1 MQIFLL
7 PCWKLRPLRS
17 HAPNTGPSRK
27 IIYGWLSS
35 WTVMA
40 KRKWRGWEEGYWEQG
55 GCLGGFTGAMKA
67 GGSFLLIFL
76 GQQKASGLCLSW
88 QTHLACNCSDQ
99 TDNQS
104 WKCVDKQKFTAS
116 IGKVNRS
123 RRRPVHKQ
131 RICWAAALVWSVV
144 CISII

>member
-1 MQIFLL
+1 MQIVFLS
-7 PCWKLRPLRS
+7 CWKLRPLQS

-40 KRKWRGWEEGYWEQG
+40 KRKWRGWEEEYWGYGEAGHRGYEG
-55 GCLGGFTGAMKA
+55 GRLFFW
-67 GGSFLLIFL
+67 SFL

-104 WKCVDKQKFTAS
+104 WKCMDKQKFTTA

-123 RRRPVHKQ
+123 HIRPVHKQ
-131 RICWAAALVWSVV
+131 RNCWAGALVWSVV
-144 CISII
+144 GVSINKSS